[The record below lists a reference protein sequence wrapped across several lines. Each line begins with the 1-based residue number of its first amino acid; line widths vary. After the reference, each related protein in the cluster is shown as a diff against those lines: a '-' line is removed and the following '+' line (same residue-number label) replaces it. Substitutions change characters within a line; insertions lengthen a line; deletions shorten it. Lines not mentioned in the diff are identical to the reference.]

1 MKCQFST
8 IPPYIKFYDQAHRA
22 WFLCNKKQN
31 NFKKKFRIAAIVGL
45 PGFDRDTY
53 VLSSLRNFKLSQL
66 GNEGKK
72 N

>member
-1 MKCQFST
+1 MTKPIGLGF
-8 IPPYIKFYDQAHRA
+8 YVIKNRIIS
-22 WFLCNKKQN
+22 
-31 NFKKKFRIAAIVGL
+31 KKKFRIAAIVGL

-53 VLSSLRNFKLSQL
+53 VLSSLRNFKLSEL